1 MKISKF
7 ANNVANVMNSEHF
20 VFRYLQHILDTS
32 QFVQVFQ
39 HTLRFD
45 LFPGNIWFLSK
56 MEVFCLF
63 FCPEGEKVF
72 KNQFVGVLLG
82 QVNASPRQIL
92 VLLLA
97 AI

>member
-7 ANNVANVMNSEHF
+7 ANNAANVMNSKRF
-20 VFRYLQHILDTS
+20 VVGYLQHTLDTS

-45 LFPGNIWFLSK
+45 LFLGNIWFLSK
-56 MEVFCLF
+56 MEAFCLF

-72 KNQFVGVLLG
+72 KNQFVGVLHG

-97 AI
+97 AV